1 MAESAALAAPRTE
14 SSEKKLAP
22 LALAALGVVFGDIGT
37 SPLYAFSQCF
47 SPRNPATQLNVLGIL
62 SLIIWALIV
71 VVCIKYITFLMRA
84 DYDGEGGILALLAQ
98 VAWKPKTEG
107 MPIVLGAVAL
117 VALFGAAALYG
128 DGVITPAIS
137 VISAMEGLEVW
148 TDAAQPLVV
157 PGAIALV
164 VGLFVLQSRG
174 TARIGSLFGPVM
186 LLWFAAIALA
196 GTAAI
201 VQHPVVLDAFN
212 PLYAAHYLAHNGP
225 SSLLIFGAIV
235 LCVTG
240 AEALYA
246 DLAHFGRAPIA
257 QAWYLAAFPALLLN
271 YLGQGAHTLAA
282 PGAVSHSF
290 YALFPGPLLI
300 PMVILSTA
308 ATIVA
313 SQALITGVFS
323 LTHQAT
329 ELGLWP
335 RLREIHTSQMKIG
348 QIYLPTV
355 NVLLAIGCI
364 TIVATFRSSAALALA
379 YGLAVSLT
387 MLATTIAYATLTG
400 THYRWPLWYRIPVI
414 ALFLS
419 WDVPFVLGNLSK
431 IPDGAW
437 LPLLVAGALFVPAVT
452 WDRGRSRLIAFI
464 RSNSMPAEE
473 LAIADHEP
481 ARKGGIAVFLTA
493 ETRDVPGALRN
504 AWIRE
509 HLASDTVIL
518 LTFVNLSKPYIS
530 KAERTQIDQLSPE
543 MLRVRAYYGFMENPK
558 LSDAIASLKE
568 TRPDLHEDDFF
579 YYLIAP
585 AITADTSSR
594 RLPAWQ
600 RVLYAFMSHNANSL
614 TDSLGIPMDRVM
626 KFGLSVPV

>member
-1 MAESAALAAPRTE
+1 MAESVALAVPRTE
-14 SSEKKLAP
+14 TSEKKLAP

-62 SLIIWALIV
+62 SLVIWALIV
-71 VVCIKYITFLMRA
+71 VVCIKYIAFMMRA
-84 DYDGEGGILALLAQ
+84 DNDGEGGILALLAQ
-98 VAWKPKTEG
+98 VARKPKTEG
-107 MPIVLGAVAL
+107 MPIALGAVAL

-128 DGVITPAIS
+128 DGVMTPAIS

-148 TDAAQPLVV
+148 TDGAQPFVV
-157 PGAIALV
+157 PGAIALLG
-164 VGLFVLQSRG
+164 GLF
-174 TARIGSLFGPVM
+174 
-186 LLWFAAIALA
+186 
-196 GTAAI
+196 
-201 VQHPVVLDAFN
+201 
-212 PLYAAHYLAHNGP
+212 YAAHYLAHNGP
-225 SSLLIFGAIV
+225 SSLRIFGAIV

-240 AEALYA
+240 AEALFA

-257 QAWYLAAFPALLLN
+257 QAWYLAALPALLLN

-282 PGAVSHSF
+282 PGGVSHSF

-300 PMVILSTA
+300 PMVVLSSA

-323 LTHQAT
+323 LTHQGT

-335 RLREIHTSQMKIG
+335 RTREIHTSRMEIG

-364 TIVATFRSSAALALA
+364 AMVATFRSSAALALA

-387 MLATTIAYATLTG
+387 MLATTIAYTTLTG
-400 THYRWPLWYRIPVI
+400 TRYRWPVWYRIPVI

-437 LPLLVAGALFVPAVT
+437 LPLLVACALFVLAVT

-464 RSNSMPAEE
+464 RSNGMPVADF
-473 LAIADHEP
+473 AIADHEP
-481 ARKGGIAVFLTA
+481 ARKGGVAVFLSA
-493 ETRDVPGALRN
+493 ESRDIPGALRN
-504 AWIRE
+504 SWIRE
-509 HLASDTVIL
+509 HLTSDTVIL
-518 LTFVNLSKPYIS
+518 LTFVNLLLLGRAHNHDGHVI
-530 KAERTQIDQLSPE
+530 AETSGLAARP
-543 MLRVRAYYGFMENPK
+543 LRVHVA
-558 LSDAIASLKE
+558 
-568 TRPDLHEDDFF
+568 
-579 YYLIAP
+579 
-585 AITADTSSR
+585 
-594 RLPAWQ
+594 
-600 RVLYAFMSHNANSL
+600 
-614 TDSLGIPMDRVM
+614 
-626 KFGLSVPV
+626 